1 VRPTNTI
8 GTSVERLDLGTVMKA
23 SHAVAGEIV
32 LEKLIQTLMVIAL
45 EHAGAERG
53 LLILPHGEEL
63 LIAAEARTGRDGVEV
78 QLQQASVTPSDLP
91 DALLHYVIRTQESVI
106 LDEASTQNQFSQD
119 EYVRQQR
126 PRSVLCLPLVKQAKL
141 MGVLY
146 LENKLAPRVFTPK
159 RLTML
164 EMLTSQAAI
173 SLENTRLYRDLE
185 EREAKIRRLVDANIM
200 GIFIWNLQGEIIE
213 ANDAFLHLLE
223 YSREDV
229 VSGRVRWRDLTPAE
243 WRDRD
248 ERAVADLNATGTA
261 QPYQKE
267 FLRKDSSRVPVMIGA
282 AIFEG
287 SKNEGVAFV
296 LDLSEQKRAEDERK
310 RAGEALQKAR
320 AELAHV
326 TRVTALGELAASIA
340 HEVNQPLTAIV
351 NNANACLGLLPS
363 DLNELD
369 DVCEALSDIV
379 TDADRASTVLA
390 RIRGLIKKSPLQK
403 TRLDLREVVSAVLI
417 LARNEAATRRVTIK
431 SEIPEDLPL
440 VSGDH
445 VQLQQVLLNLIMN
458 GMDAMTGVE
467 EEQRFLR
474 ISGRLEIYDGRPAA
488 TIAVQDCG
496 LGLETEQLDRLFD
509 PFYTTKPQGMGMGLA
524 ISRSIIEEHSGRLW
538 AEPNQD
544 PGATF
549 FFSLPAA

>member
-1 VRPTNTI
+1 
-8 GTSVERLDLGTVMKA
+8 
-23 SHAVAGEIV
+23 
-32 LEKLIQTLMVIAL
+32 
-45 EHAGAERG
+45 
-53 LLILPHGEEL
+53 
-63 LIAAEARTGRDGVEV
+63 
-78 QLQQASVTPSDLP
+78 
-91 DALLHYVIRTQESVI
+91 
-106 LDEASTQNQFSQD
+106 
-119 EYVRQQR
+119 
-126 PRSVLCLPLVKQAKL
+126 
-141 MGVLY
+141 
-146 LENKLAPRVFTPK
+146 LAPHVFTPK
-159 RLTML
+159 RLAML
-164 EMLTSQAAI
+164 ELLASQAAI

-213 ANDAFLHLLE
+213 ANDAFLHMLE

-248 ERAVADLNATGTA
+248 EQAVADLKATGTA
-261 QPYQKE
+261 QPFQKE
-267 FLRKDSSRVPVMIGA
+267 FLRKDGSRAPVMIGG

-296 LDLSEQKRAEDERK
+296 LDLSEQKHAEDERK
-310 RAGEALQKAR
+310 RAEEALQKAR

-326 TRVTALGELAASIA
+326 TRVTSLGELAASIA
-340 HEVNQPLTAIV
+340 HEVNQPLTAII
-351 NNANACLGLLPS
+351 NNANACLDLLPA
-363 DLNELD
+363 DGNQPD
-369 DVCEALSDIV
+369 DVREALSDIAN
-379 TDADRASTVLA
+379 DADRASTVLA

-431 SEIPEDLPL
+431 SEIPEDLPF

-445 VQLQQVLLNLIMN
+445 IQLQQVLLNLIMN
-458 GMDAMTGVE
+458 GMDAMTEVE
-467 EEQRFLR
+467 EEQRFLL
-474 ISGRLEIYDGRPAA
+474 ISGRPEIYDGRPAA

-509 PFYTTKPQGMGMGLA
+509 PFYTTKPEGMGMGLA

-538 AEPNQD
+538 VEPKPG

-549 FFSLPAA
+549 LISLPAG